1 MNVFD
6 LFAKLSLDKSEYE
19 EGLDDA
25 EKDAEGFGSKLK
37 KGLGTAGK
45 IAGGAITAV
54 GTASVALGKAFV
66 SNMGDVASYGDSID
80 KMSQKIGISAE
91 AYQEWDFI
99 AQHSG
104 TSMES
109 LKASFK
115 TLSTAAQNGS
125 EEFEA
130 LGISLED
137 AASMSTEDLFSSV
150 ISGLQNMEEGTER
163 TALASKLL
171 GRGAIELGALL
182 NTSAEDTEAM
192 RQQVHDLGGVMSN
205 EAVKS
210 AAQYQD
216 SLQNMQTALTGL
228 KNNMMSEFLPAA
240 SQVMDGLAKVFSG
253 DDSGME
259 SIDQGIDNMISS
271 ITNSL
276 PRLMEVGSN
285 IITSLSKSIIANLPK
300 LAKTA
305 GDIVLTLASDLIKQL
320 PALIESG
327 TQIIMELALAIGEA
341 LPDLIPTIVEVILEI
356 VDTLLDNIDML
367 VEGAIAII
375 LGLAEGLINALP
387 ILIEKL
393 PEIITS
399 IVDAL
404 IENLPLLIDGAIQL
418 VTLLV
423 THLPEIILAL
433 IEAIPQILT
442 SIIEAF
448 GPIVEMLGEVFKKAW
463 EGIKKVFANVGGW
476 FKEKFTKAKDSANEG
491 FEGIKDKM
499 STNWENTKKVFEKA
513 DTWFSE
519 KFTKAKDKTV
529 NAWSNIKSKMSTVW
543 QNIKSGFKLEDV
555 GKWGQDMMDNFMQG
569 IQDKIEALKEK
580 LGKVAGTIKD
590 FLGFSEPD
598 KGPLSNFHTFAPD
611 MMELFAKGIADNTDI
626 ITNQIKKS
634 FDFDD
639 IIVKGTPSVSG
650 SLTSQPYVIENHI
663 YLEGEAKGVFK
674 LVREQN
680 NIIIRSTGKNLL
692 AET

>member
-19 EGLDDA
+19 EGLDEA

-271 ITNSL
+271 ITDSL
-276 PRLMEVGSN
+276 PKLMEVGGK
-285 IITSLSKSIIANLPK
+285 IVTSLSKSIITNLPK

-387 ILIEKL
+387 ILINKI

-399 IVDAL
+399 VVDAL

-423 THLPEIILAL
+423 THLPEIIMGL
-433 IEAIPQILT
+433 IQAIPQI
-442 SIIEAF
+442 IVAIVEAF
-448 GPIVEMLGEVFKKAW
+448 APLVTELGAKAS
-463 EGIKKVFANVGGW
+463 EAIENVGKW
-476 FKEKFTKAKDSANEG
+476 FAELPGKLAYWAGVAVASVIKFFIDLPENLKNIFNKVVAKVKEFGTNLKTNAKNAAKDFFNNLVN
-491 FEGIKDKM
+491 GIKDLP
-499 STNWENTKKVFEKA
+499 SKVKEIGKNIVEGLKNGFMEK
-513 DTWFSE
+513 WNNFKES
-519 KFTKAKDKTV
+519 V
-529 NAWSNIKSKMSTVW
+529 SNLGKSFIDGFKGVFGIHSPSTV
-543 QNIKSGFKLEDV
+543 FK
-555 GKWGQDMMDNFMQG
+555 GIGNFMSQG
-569 IQDKIEALKEK
+569 LEIGWDDGFEDFQKDIENVRLNMDVDANATTRVADVAQKE
-580 LGKVAGTIKD
+580 V
-590 FLGFSEPD
+590 
-598 KGPLSNFHTFAPD
+598 
-611 MMELFAKGIADNTDI
+611 
-626 ITNQIKKS
+626 
-634 FDFDD
+634 
-639 IIVKGTPSVSG
+639 PS
-650 SLTSQPYVIENHI
+650 YVIENHV
-663 YLEGEAKGVFK
+663 YLEGEAEGVFR
-674 LVREQN
+674 LVRQQN
-680 NIIIRSTGKNLL
+680 RIHTKMTGRNQL
-692 AET
+692 ATS